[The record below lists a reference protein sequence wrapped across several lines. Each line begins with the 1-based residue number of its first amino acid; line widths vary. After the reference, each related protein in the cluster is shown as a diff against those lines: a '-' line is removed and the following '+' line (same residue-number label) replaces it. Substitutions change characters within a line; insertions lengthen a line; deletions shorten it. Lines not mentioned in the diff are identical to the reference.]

1 MEKLS
6 MTIQNLVEIESKL
19 LGVTAL
25 LGNSAPD
32 RFTKKQIKKAV
43 MQLSDIIEELEEQYD
58 KHKSNHA

>member
-6 MTIQNLVEIESKL
+6 MTIQNLVEVESKL
-19 LGVTAL
+19 LGVSAI
-25 LGNSAPD
+25 LGNTAPD

-58 KHKSNHA
+58 KRTSDHA

>member
-19 LGVTAL
+19 LGVTAI

-32 RFTKKQIKKAV
+32 RFTKKHIKKAI

-58 KHKSNHA
+58 KCTSDHA